1 MATRKKK
8 ASKPIQTSQAKKRQ
22 LPVEEVA
29 VSQKKRKQIH
39 PAEKEITTMGK
50 PLLER
55 DIDLEKDIV
64 GTGTFSQVY
73 KGTFRKQSVAVKL
86 FKLRVTDEEFSK
98 EVIMLRNLNHDRI
111 VKFIGYANFEFQKGI
126 VMEFMDR
133 GTLFDVLH
141 KKLHEFTWLEKLKI
155 IKQVTEA
162 MKYLHARQIAHCD
175 LSSKN
180 LLVGQNFEIK
190 LSDFGQCEKMDQ
202 LLVTLDEYP
211 NGKLRGTLRWMSKEI
226 LQKESN
232 ALDKC
237 DVWSFGVIMFE
248 IGSSTIPYWDL
259 TDMDVRAEI
268 KKGAWPVAK
277 DFNIWMTQK
286 ISNKWKLLMD
296 LCFQAPTNRPTF
308 EILDLD
314 VDLLIQ
320 NLEAERKK
328 ST

>member
-1 MATRKKK
+1 MTTKKKK
-8 ASKPIQTSQAKKRQ
+8 ASTPNQPSQSKKRQ
-22 LPVEEVA
+22 LPVEEVV
-29 VSQKKRKQIH
+29 VSQKKRKQNH
-39 PAEKEITTMGK
+39 PVEKEITTMGK

-55 DIDLEKDIV
+55 DIEMEKDIV

-73 KGTFRKQSVAVKL
+73 KGTFQKQSVAVKL
-86 FKLRVTDEEFSK
+86 FKQRVTDEEFSK
-98 EVIMLRNLNHDRI
+98 EVIMLRNLNHDKI

-126 VMEFMDR
+126 IMEYMDR

-141 KKLHEFTWLEKLKI
+141 KKLHEFTWLEKLRI

-190 LSDFGQCEKMDQ
+190 LSDFGQCENMDQ
-202 LLVTLDEYP
+202 LLVSLDEYP
-211 NGKLRGTLRWMSKEI
+211 NGKLRGTLRWMSREI
-226 LQKESN
+226 LQKESD

-277 DFNIWMTQK
+277 DFKIWMSQK

-296 LCFQAPTNRPTF
+296 LCFQAPNNRPTF
-308 EILDLD
+308 EILDKD
-314 VDLLIQ
+314 VDNLIQ

-328 ST
+328 AA

>member
-1 MATRKKK
+1 MTTRKKK
-8 ASKPIQTSQAKKRQ
+8 KASTPIQTSQSKKRQ
-22 LPVEEVA
+22 LPVEEV
-29 VSQKKRKQIH
+29 VSQKKRKQSH
-39 PAEKEITTMGK
+39 QLEKEITTIGK
-50 PLLER
+50 AILER
-55 DIDLEKDIV
+55 EIDMEKDIV

-73 KGTFRKQSVAVKL
+73 KGTYRKQSVAVKI
-86 FKLRVTDEEFSK
+86 FKQRVTDEEFSK
-98 EVIMLRNLNHDRI
+98 EVIILRNLNHDNI
-111 VKFIGYANFEFQKGI
+111 VKFVGHVNFEFQKGI
-126 VMEFMDR
+126 IMEFMER

-162 MKYLHARQIAHCD
+162 MKYLHAKQIAHCD

-180 LLVGQNFEIK
+180 LLVGNNFEIK

-202 LLVTLDEYP
+202 LLVAVDEYP
-211 NGKLRGTLRWMSKEI
+211 NGKLRGTLRWMSREI

-277 DFNIWMTQK
+277 DFKIWMSQK

-296 LCFQAPTNRPTF
+296 LCFQPPNNRPTF

-314 VDLLIQ
+314 VGLLIK

-328 ST
+328 GA

>member
-1 MATRKKK
+1 MTTKKK
-8 ASKPIQTSQAKKRQ
+8 ASTPIQPSQSKRQ
-22 LPVEEVA
+22 LPVVEA
-29 VSQKKRKQIH
+29 PVSQKKRKQNH
-39 PAEKEITTMGK
+39 PVEKEITTMGK
-50 PLLER
+50 PLLEKE
-55 DIDLEKDIV
+55 IDMEKDIV

-86 FKLRVTDEEFSK
+86 FKQRVTEEEFSK
-98 EVIMLRNLNHDRI
+98 EVIILRNLHHSGI
-111 VKFIGYANFEFQKGI
+111 VKFIGYVNFEFQKGI
-126 VMEFMDR
+126 IMEYMDR

-141 KKLHEFTWLEKLKI
+141 KKLHEFTWFEKLKI
-155 IKQVTEA
+155 IKQVTES

-190 LSDFGQCEKMDQ
+190 LSDFGQCEKLDQ

-226 LQKESN
+226 LQKESD

-277 DFNIWMTQK
+277 DFKIWMSQK

-296 LCFQAPTNRPTF
+296 LCFQAPANRPTF
-308 EILDLD
+308 EILDSD
-314 VDLLIQ
+314 VEFLIQ

-328 ST
+328 AA